1 MSGQG
6 TKENKG
12 AGERAL
18 GQSGDGGGS
27 TSLALRNLSSMSL
40 PVLHCN
46 FFFLK
51 SLSLWSSKLWWLSI
65 FHLCF
70 YCLSVWLGKDVFD
83 WSLNISLSGKNID
96 ILKEINFLK
105 K

>member
-1 MSGQG
+1 VSGQG

-27 TSLALRNLSSMSL
+27 TSLALRNLSSMPL

-46 FFFLK
+46 VFVLFCFCFLLLLLLFFEIFV
-51 SLSLWSSKLWWLSI
+51 SLVFKVVVAFYFPSLLL
-65 FHLCF
+65 LLE
-70 YCLSVWLGKDVFD
+70 CLVRQRCV
-83 WSLNISLSGKNID
+83 
-96 ILKEINFLK
+96 
-105 K
+105 